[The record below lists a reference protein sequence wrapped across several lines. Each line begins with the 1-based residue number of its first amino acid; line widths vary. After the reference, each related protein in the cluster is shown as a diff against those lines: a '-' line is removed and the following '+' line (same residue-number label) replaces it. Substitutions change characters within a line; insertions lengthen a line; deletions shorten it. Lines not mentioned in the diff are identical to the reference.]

1 MGAFAHKQVMSVNRK
16 IVLTVVVVVAVLA
29 GVLALV
35 LAFRPATADPTAGA
49 QPATATSGTESAE
62 ASEASEALNAYS
74 DWAAD
79 NPDLAV
85 NAGGLRMQ
93 DEVLVVQWK
102 GQAPEQLRQFLESKG
117 TAVVWQEVPYSAN
130 DIAEAG
136 RQLTEA
142 GRVPDGAVLEP
153 DADYSGLVVVLPAGV
168 PSATVHFEPTV
179 SGVPV
184 RVVEGDQALSQ
195 APGTSN

>member
-1 MGAFAHKQVMSVNRK
+1 MSVNHK
-16 IVLTVVVVVAVLA
+16 SVLTVVVVVAVLA

-35 LAFRPATADPTAGA
+35 LALRPATADPTAGA
-49 QPATATSGTESAE
+49 QPATATGGTESA
-62 ASEASEALNAYS
+62 EASEALNAYS

-93 DEVLVVQWK
+93 DGVLVVQWK
-102 GQAPEQLRQFLESKG
+102 GQAPEQLRQFLESMG

-153 DADYSGLVVVLPAGV
+153 EADYSGLVVVLPAGV
-168 PSATVHFEPTV
+168 PSATVNFEPTV

>member
-1 MGAFAHKQVMSVNRK
+1 MSVNHK
-16 IVLTVVVVVAVLA
+16 SVLTVAVVVAVLA
-29 GVLALV
+29 GLLALV
-35 LAFRPATADPTAGA
+35 LALRPAAADPTAGA
-49 QPATATSGTESAE
+49 QPATATSGTESA
-62 ASEASEALNAYS
+62 EASEALNAYS

-153 DADYSGLVVVLPAGV
+153 EANYSGLVVVLPAGV
-168 PSATVHFEPTV
+168 PSATVHFEPMV

-184 RVVEGDQALSQ
+184 RAVEGDQALSQ
-195 APGTSN
+195 APGTSG